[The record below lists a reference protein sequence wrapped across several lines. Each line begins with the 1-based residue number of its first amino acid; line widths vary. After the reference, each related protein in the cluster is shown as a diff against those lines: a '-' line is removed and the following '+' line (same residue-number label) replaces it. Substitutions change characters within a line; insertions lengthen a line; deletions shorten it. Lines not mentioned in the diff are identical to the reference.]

1 MSTTPIPLPTKPKT
15 DILMYMT
22 NQANTDQLIDTLLN
36 RGVTEIIHKNELEK
50 KLKEGKPLRIKLGI
64 DPTSPNIHLGRT
76 IPLLKLRD
84 FQNLGHKVIF
94 LIGDFTGVIGDTSD
108 KNAER
113 PMLVED
119 TVKKNMETYL
129 EQVGKILD
137 ISKVEVRRNSEWLS
151 KLSYLEVCKQAD
163 AFSINDFISRELVSK
178 RLESGSR
185 VSMRELMYPLMQG
198 YDSVALE
205 ADVELGGSDQR
216 FNLLAGRTLQKLY
229 GQPEQQIVMGPLING
244 LDGRKMSSSWGN
256 TINLMDDSNTMYGKV
271 MSMQDEMI
279 VEYFTLLTRAD
290 LNRIKEIE
298 KALKDNFMHPMEAK
312 KELAKTLVT
321 MYHNESEAEK
331 AADYFKKTIQ
341 DKEVPTEVPEFELG
355 ADADILNALVT
366 SGLVKSKGEA
376 RRVMDEKGVKVNGTV
391 VEDVATTVKSGDV
404 LQKGKFN
411 FAKAK

>member
-1 MSTTPIPLPTKPKT
+1 
-15 DILMYMT
+15 MYMT
-22 NQANTDQLIDTLLN
+22 HQDTTEHLIDTLLN
-36 RGVTEIIHKNELEK
+36 RGVTEIIHKADLEK
-50 KLKEGKPLRIKLGI
+50 KLREGKPLRIKLGI

-119 TVKKNMETYL
+119 TVRKNMETYL
-129 EQVGKILD
+129 DQVAKILD

-205 ADVELGGSDQR
+205 ADVELGGNDQR

-256 TINLMDDSNTMYGKV
+256 TINLMDDPNTMYGKV
-271 MSMQDEMI
+271 MSMQDELI
-279 VEYFTLLTRAD
+279 IDYFTLLTRAD
-290 LNRIKEIE
+290 LHRIKEINT
-298 KALKDNFMHPMEAK
+298 ALQDNSMHPMDAK

-321 MYHNESEAEK
+321 MYHDATEAEK
-331 AADYFKKTIQ
+331 AAEYFKKTIQ
-341 DKEVPTEVPEFELG
+341 DKEVPTEVPEFDLG
-355 ADADILNALVT
+355 NETDVVNALVT
-366 SGLVKSKGEA
+366 SGLVKSKSEA
-376 RRVMDEKGVKVNGTV
+376 RRVLEEKGVKINGAV
-391 VEDVATTVKSGDV
+391 IEDVATDVKSGDV

>member
-1 MSTTPIPLPTKPKT
+1 MPTKPKT
-15 DILMYMT
+15 RILIYMT
-22 NQANTDQLIDTLLN
+22 QPANTQALIDTLLN
-36 RGVTEIIHKNELEK
+36 RGVTEIIHKADLEK
-50 KLKEGKPLRIKLGI
+50 KLQEGKPLRIKLGI

-84 FQNLGHKVIF
+84 FQNLGHQVIF

-137 ISKVEVRRNSEWLS
+137 ISKVEVVRNSEWLS
-151 KLSYLEVCKQAD
+151 PLSYLEVCKQAD
-163 AFSINDFISRELVSK
+163 AFSINDFISRELIAK

-198 YDSVALE
+198 YDSVALK
-205 ADVELGGSDQR
+205 ADVELGGTDQR

-229 GQPEQQIVMGPLING
+229 GQPEQQIVMCPLING

-256 TINLMDDSNTMYGKV
+256 TINLMDDPNTMYGKV

-290 LNRIKEIE
+290 LSRIKEIE
-298 KALKDNFMHPMEAK
+298 TALNEQTLHPMDAK

-321 MYHNESEAEK
+321 TYHNETEAEK
-331 AADYFKKTIQ
+331 AAEYFKKTIQ
-341 DKEVPTEVPEFELG
+341 DKEVPTEVPEFDLG
-355 ADADILNALVT
+355 ADADIVNALVT

-376 RRVMDEKGVKVNGTV
+376 RRVMEEKGIKINGTV
-391 VEDVATTVKSGDV
+391 IEDVATTVKSGDV

-411 FAKAK
+411 FAKVK

>member
-1 MSTTPIPLPTKPKT
+1 
-15 DILMYMT
+15 MYMT

-229 GQPEQQIVMGPLING
+229 GQTEQQIVMGPLING

-290 LNRIKEIE
+290 LSRIKEIE
-298 KALKDNFMHPMEAK
+298 TALKDNSMHPMEAK

-321 MYHNESEAEK
+321 MYHDEAEAEK

-341 DKEVPTEVPEFELG
+341 DKEVPTEVPEFDLG
-355 ADADILNALVT
+355 SETDIVNVLVT
-366 SGLVKSKGEA
+366 SGLVKSKSEA
-376 RRVMDEKGVKVNGTV
+376 RRVLEEKGVKINGAV
-391 VEDVATTVKSGDV
+391 AEDVTTTVSSGDV

>member
-1 MSTTPIPLPTKPKT
+1 MTHTHVDDLTT
-15 DILMYMT
+15 
-22 NQANTDQLIDTLLN
+22 TLLT
-36 RGVTEIIHKNELEK
+36 RGVVEIIHEEELKN
-50 KLKEGKPLRIKLGI
+50 KLTEGKPLRIKLGI

-84 FQNLGHKVIF
+84 FQNLGHQVIF

-137 ISKVEVRRNSEWLS
+137 ISKVEVVRNSEWLS

-163 AFSINDFISRELVSK
+163 AFSINDFIGRELIAK
-178 RLESGSR
+178 RIEGGSR

-198 YDSVALE
+198 YDSVALH
-205 ADVELGGSDQR
+205 ADVELGGTDQR

-229 GQPEQQIVMGPLING
+229 GQPEQQIVMCPIVNG

-256 TINLMDDSNTMYGKV
+256 TINLLDDPNTMYGKV
-271 MSMQDEMI
+271 MSMQDDLI
-279 VEYFTLLTRAD
+279 VDYFTLLTRVPMAEVEE
-290 LNRIKEIE
+290 IKTQ
-298 KALKDNFMHPMEAK
+298 LTNNSLHPMDAK
-312 KELAKTLVT
+312 KKLAHKLVS
-321 MYHNESEAEK
+321 MYHNEDEANK
-331 AADYFKKTIQ
+331 ADEYFKKTIQ
-341 DKEVPTEVPEFELG
+341 DKEIPTDVPEFDLG
-355 ADADILNALVT
+355 GEKDVVSALVQ

-376 RRVMDEKGVKVNGTV
+376 RRVLEEKGVKINGTV
-391 VEDVATTVKSGDV
+391 VEDMSTTLSSGDV

-411 FAKAK
+411 FAKVK

>member
-1 MSTTPIPLPTKPKT
+1 
-15 DILMYMT
+15 MT
-22 NQANTDQLIDTLLN
+22 QPENTEHLIDTLLN
-36 RGVTEIIHKNELEK
+36 RGVDEIIHKAELEK
-50 KLKEGKPLRIKLGI
+50 KLREGSPLRIKLGI

-76 IPLLKLRD
+76 VPLLKLRD

-129 EQVGKILD
+129 EQVSKILD
-137 ISKVEVRRNSEWLS
+137 ISKVEVHKNSEWLS
-151 KLSYLEVCKQAD
+151 PLSYLEICKQAD
-163 AFSINDFISRELVSK
+163 AFSINDFISRELIAK

-198 YDSVALE
+198 YDSVALK
-205 ADVELGGSDQR
+205 ADVELGGTDQR

-229 GQPEQQIVMGPLING
+229 GQPEQQIVMCPLING

-256 TINLMDDSNTMYGKV
+256 TINLMDDPNTMYGKV
-271 MSMQDEMI
+271 MSMQDDLI
-279 VEYFTLLTRAD
+279 AEYFTLLTRV
-290 LNRIKEIE
+290 LTERINEI
-298 KALKDNFMHPMEAK
+298 KAGLVDASIHPMEAK
-312 KELAKTLVT
+312 KELAHVLVT
-321 MYHNESEAEK
+321 MYHNSNEADK
-331 AADYFKKTIQ
+331 AAEYFKKTIQ

-355 ADADILNALVT
+355 ADADVVSALVT
-366 SGLVKSKGEA
+366 SGLVKSKSEA
-376 RRVMDEKGVKVNGTV
+376 RRVLDEKGIKINGVV
-391 VEDVATTVKSGDV
+391 VEDTTTTLKNGDI

-411 FAKAK
+411 FAKVK